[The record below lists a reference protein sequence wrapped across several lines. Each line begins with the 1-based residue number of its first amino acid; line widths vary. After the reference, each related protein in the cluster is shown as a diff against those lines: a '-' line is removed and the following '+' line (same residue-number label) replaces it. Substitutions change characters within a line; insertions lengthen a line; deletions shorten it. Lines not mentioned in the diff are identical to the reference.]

1 MVLTGWLINGVI
13 AFAPVLAMLGTLRAL
28 DSFKLVRLN
37 LIFWMLLWGGCSA
50 VASYGAS
57 ILVLTNLPMDFTV
70 YSRYLAPL
78 IEETLKAAALI
89 WLIHRNRVGFLVDA
103 AILGFALGA
112 GFALVE
118 NVYYLA
124 NNELNLGVW
133 LVRGFGTAVMHGG
146 VTGVVGIMVIT
157 AIDKRQQLTPLVV
170 APGLLIAAAIH
181 SAFNHFFFMPLVSAL
196 VVFWMVPFFMV
207 WIFNKSTQALNE
219 WLEED
224 FEGDAVLMEQL
235 DSNEFSQTHVGQ
247 FLSDLRARCDPMTI
261 VDIFCY
267 IRLYTELS
275 MRAKGLI
282 IMREQ
287 GVEPP
292 LPPGLAGQFVEL
304 RHLETALG
312 KTAILS
318 LGPLLQSNRRDLWH
332 LKELESEARTTKL

>member
-78 IEETLKAAALI
+78 IEETLK
-89 WLIHRNRVGFLVDA
+89 
-103 AILGFALGA
+103 
-112 GFALVE
+112 
-118 NVYYLA
+118 
-124 NNELNLGVW
+124 
-133 LVRGFGTAVMHGG
+133 
-146 VTGVVGIMVIT
+146 
-157 AIDKRQQLTPLVV
+157 

-332 LKELESEARTTKL
+332 LKELESEARTTKF